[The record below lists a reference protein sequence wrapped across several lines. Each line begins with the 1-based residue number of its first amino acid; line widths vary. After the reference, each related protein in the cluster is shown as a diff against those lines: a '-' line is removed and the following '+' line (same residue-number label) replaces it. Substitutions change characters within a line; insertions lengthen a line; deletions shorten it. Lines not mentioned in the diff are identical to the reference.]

1 MSGSNNDC
9 VSKCKLF
16 GGMANEEKFPSAP
29 DLMDLVH
36 PIGGGL
42 EPSAGLKAA
51 PILGHCWCFCSSVQ
65 SWDPNGFAAP
75 EPVSEFQTTWTRFEA
90 ISLMVLTMQ
99 LVHGLNPS
107 VRHAVSGQRMTDK
120 KAFADKQSIAKK
132 AFIEKQIICADLLI
146 IFLAIPASSQLGN
159 WFS

>member
-1 MSGSNNDC
+1 
-9 VSKCKLF
+9 
-16 GGMANEEKFPSAP
+16 
-29 DLMDLVH
+29 MDLVH

-107 VRHAVSGQRMTDK
+107 VRHAVSGQRITDK
-120 KAFADKQSIAKK
+120 KALAHDNPLPIKR
-132 AFIEKQIICADLLI
+132 LLK
-146 IFLAIPASSQLGN
+146 N
-159 WFS
+159 K